1 VAGEA
6 ALEEQLAGL
15 VVAVMVARFHQVDR
29 TALQILEVEQEAE
42 VQQQAGRVMVGLA
55 L

>member
-1 VAGEA
+1 V

-15 VVAVMVARFHQVDR
+15 VAVVMAARFRQVDR
-29 TALQILEVEQEAE
+29 AALQILEVEQEAE
-42 VQQQAGRVMVGLA
+42 VQQEAGRVMVGLA